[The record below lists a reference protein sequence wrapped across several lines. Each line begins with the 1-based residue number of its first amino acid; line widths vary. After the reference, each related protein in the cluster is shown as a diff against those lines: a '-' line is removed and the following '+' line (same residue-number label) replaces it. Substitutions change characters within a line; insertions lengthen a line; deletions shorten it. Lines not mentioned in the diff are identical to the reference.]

1 MEQDTGVE
9 PAFTAWEAVVLPIYE
24 SCKCGYYNKG
34 KWKIQPLFVGDNVT
48 GKSIGLWYTE
58 FRKLEKEENPMK
70 EYELVHEIKNLCR
83 NNQMRDVFF
92 EEVICSDPVDYLR
105 QRLRG
110 KTLELTVEEG
120 AAGAVTI
127 HAVVD
132 GMMEKYVFTP
142 I

>member
-1 MEQDTGVE
+1 M
-9 PAFTAWEAVVLPIYE
+9 
-24 SCKCGYYNKG
+24 
-34 KWKIQPLFVGDNVT
+34 
-48 GKSIGLWYTE
+48 
-58 FRKLEKEENPMK
+58 R

-92 EEVICSDPVDYLR
+92 EEIECEDPAQYLK
-105 QRLRG
+105 QRLSG
-110 KTLELTVEEG
+110 KQLEMTVEEG
-120 AAGAVTI
+120 SGGCVTI

>member
-1 MEQDTGVE
+1 M
-9 PAFTAWEAVVLPIYE
+9 
-24 SCKCGYYNKG
+24 
-34 KWKIQPLFVGDNVT
+34 
-48 GKSIGLWYTE
+48 
-58 FRKLEKEENPMK
+58 

-92 EEVICSDPVDYLR
+92 EEIECEDPEAYLR

-110 KTLELTVEEG
+110 KELELTREDG
-120 AAGAVTI
+120 SNGCVTI

-132 GMMEKYVFTP
+132 GLMQKFVFTP